1 MKVVLVGNRH
11 GNAAINWPGV
21 LAASGIVAAISLA
34 GASVFMLAT
43 SWFSPPTLIL
53 VVALCVGTVVGLSIQ
68 RSLQLPIDQLTPL
81 K

>member
-1 MKVVLVGNRH
+1 MKVILVGNRH
-11 GNAAINWPGV
+11 GNAVINWPGV
-21 LAASGIVAAISLA
+21 LAVSGIVAAISLA

-43 SWFSPPTLIL
+43 SWFSPLTLIL
-53 VVALCVGTVVGLSIQ
+53 AVAITVGAVVGLGIQ

>member
-11 GNAAINWPGV
+11 GNAVINWPGV
-21 LAASGIVAAISLA
+21 LAVSGIVAAITLA
-34 GASVFMLAT
+34 VASVFMLAT
-43 SWFSPPTLIL
+43 GWFSPPSLIL
-53 VVALCVGTVVGLSIQ
+53 TAALCAGTVVGSSIQ

>member
-11 GNAAINWPGV
+11 GNAVINWHGV
-21 LAASGIVAAISLA
+21 LAVSGIVAAISLA

-43 SWFSPPTLIL
+43 SWFSPPTAIL
-53 VVALCVGTVVGLSIQ
+53 AVALSVGTIVGFGIQ